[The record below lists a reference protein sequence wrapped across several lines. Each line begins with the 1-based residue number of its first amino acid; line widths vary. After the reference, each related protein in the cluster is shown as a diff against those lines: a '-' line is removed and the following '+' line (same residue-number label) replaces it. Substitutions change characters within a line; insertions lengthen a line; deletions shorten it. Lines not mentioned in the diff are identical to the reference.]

1 MIMQIKRNILG
12 TDVVIDLTDG
22 EILDA
27 HYEAERYNTREMLN
41 ERLMQEENIIDD
53 IPAEL
58 FGKMVDEVMQEKNT
72 MDSNMGSNIFPAMN
86 AVIEKHKDELK
97 KEEPYK
103 VFSKEVTLTM
113 THEYTIKAKNEE
125 DAERIFEAWLESKHG
140 MNQMLCDLTE
150 NVKDEG
156 DFDCGCA
163 YEEDASVCD
172 PDNAEISEE
181 DVQ

>member
-41 ERLMQEENIIDD
+41 ERLMQEENIIDE

-58 FGKMVDEVMQEKNT
+58 FGKMVDEVMQEKDA
-72 MDSNMGSNIFPAMN
+72 MDENMGSNIFPAMN

-113 THEYTIKAKNEE
+113 THEYTIKAKNKE
-125 DAERIFEAWLESKHG
+125 DADRIFDAWSESRHG
-140 MNQMLCDLTE
+140 INQMMCDLTE
-150 NVKDEG
+150 DVQYHG
-156 DFDCGCA
+156 DWDYGRA

-181 DVQ
+181 DI

>member
-41 ERLMQEENIIDD
+41 VRLMQEENIIDE

-58 FGKMVDEVMQEKNT
+58 FGKMVDEVMQEKDA
-72 MDSNMGSNIFPAMN
+72 MDENMGSNIFPAMN

-97 KEEPYK
+97 KEEPWGLFEIECTQTRRRTFSVRAK
-103 VFSKEVTLTM
+103 SADDADRVFSEWRDR
-113 THEYTIKAKNEE
+113 HISDYDNEMSDA
-125 DAERIFEAWLESKHG
+125 DAE
-140 MNQMLCDLTE
+140 
-150 NVKDEG
+150 DEI
-156 DFDCGCA
+156 DSA
-163 YEEDASVCD
+163 YACEGNPEY
-172 PDNAEISEE
+172 AEIIEE
-181 DVQ
+181 E

>member
-12 TDVVIDLTDG
+12 TDVVIDLTEG

-41 ERLMQEENIIDD
+41 ERLMQEENIIDE

-58 FGKMVDEVMQEKNT
+58 FGKMVDEVMQEKDA
-72 MDSNMGSNIFPAMN
+72 MDENMGSNIFPAMN

-97 KEEPYK
+97 KEEQYK

-113 THEYTIKAKNEE
+113 THEYTIKAKNKE
-125 DAERIFEAWLESKHG
+125 DAERIFNAWSESRHG
-140 MNQMLCDLTE
+140 TDQMLCDLTE
-150 NVKDEG
+150 DVQYDG
-156 DFDCGCA
+156 DWDYGYC
-163 YEEDASVCD
+163 YEDNQCD
-172 PDNAEISEE
+172 PDNADISEE
-181 DVQ
+181 DI

>member
-1 MIMQIKRNILG
+1 MNMQIKRNILG

-41 ERLMQEENIIDD
+41 ERLMQEENIIDE
-53 IPAEL
+53 IPPEL
-58 FGKMVDEVMQEKNT
+58 FRQMVKEVMDEKQA
-72 MDSNMGSNIFPAMN
+72 MDNNMGSNIFPAMN

-113 THEYTIKAKNEE
+113 THEYTIRAKNKE
-125 DAERIFEAWLESKHG
+125 DAERIFEAWSESRHG
-140 MNQMLCDLTE
+140 IDQMISDLT
-150 NVKDEG
+150 DDAQYEG
-156 DFDCGCA
+156 DWDYGSV

-172 PDNAEISEE
+172 PDNADISEE
-181 DVQ
+181 DI